1 MIPRLFAACLVLA
14 LPVGTAFADPLA
26 SHAKWASGAAV
37 VEAGDTLEGILA
49 EADIAATDRA
59 EAALALAGVFDV
71 SDLRPGH
78 RVGWTT
84 ETGDASQ
91 LRRLTLSIADG
102 VQIHLSFADTVSVA
116 LREPE
121 ITTHDRREVL
131 TLDRALY
138 DALIAKNAPER
149 FAVDLTALLAGQVD
163 FRLDLMGGETF
174 ALVWQED
181 RLPSGEV
188 VGEPR
193 LDYARLELG
202 GRTLELVVSSVTGP
216 VLVFEDGEVV
226 QRSAPPILGA
236 RLSSVFGKRNHPVL
250 GGVRMHTGIDF
261 AAPVGTEVNATG
273 SGRVVFAGTI
283 RGYGLTVDIDHGGGV
298 VTRYAHLSEIAD
310 GVAPGRR
317 LKAGDTLG
325 AVGATGLVS
334 GPNLHYEVRLDGAP
348 VNPMDQ
354 NALPEEII
362 ASAEDIDALSRWRNA
377 TGYTNAR
384 KEG

>member
-1 MIPRLFAACLVLA
+1 MAKKSKKSKRDDDLFKRLQDGGVRKSVADQLARASVMALAPKVEARLFQELKVQRHEKVLEI
-14 LPVGTAFADPLA
+14 GT
-26 SHAKWASGAAV
+26 G
-37 VEAGDTLEGILA
+37 
-49 EADIAATDRA
+49 
-59 EAALALAGVFDV
+59 
-71 SDLRPGH
+71 
-78 RVGWTT
+78 
-84 ETGDASQ
+84 TG
-91 LRRLTLSIADG
+91 
-102 VQIHLSFADTVSVA
+102 
-116 LREPE
+116 
-121 ITTHDRREVL
+121 
-131 TLDRALY
+131 Y
-138 DALIAKNAPER
+138 
-149 FAVDLTALLAGQVD
+149 LTALLAGQVD
-163 FRLDLMGGETF
+163 FRRDLMGGETF

-202 GRTLELVVSSVTGP
+202 GRTIELVASSATGP

-298 VTRYAHLSEIAD
+298 VTRYAHLFEIAD
-310 GVAPGRR
+310 GMAPGRR
-317 LKAGDTLG
+317 LKVGDTLG

-348 VNPMDQ
+348 VDPMDQ

-362 ASAEDIDALSRWRNA
+362 ASAGDLDALTRWRNA
-377 TGYTNAR
+377 TGYTNAE

>member
-1 MIPRLFAACLVLA
+1 
-14 LPVGTAFADPLA
+14 
-26 SHAKWASGAAV
+26 
-37 VEAGDTLEGILA
+37 
-49 EADIAATDRA
+49 
-59 EAALALAGVFDV
+59 
-71 SDLRPGH
+71 
-78 RVGWTT
+78 
-84 ETGDASQ
+84 
-91 LRRLTLSIADG
+91 
-102 VQIHLSFADTVSVA
+102 
-116 LREPE
+116 
-121 ITTHDRREVL
+121 
-131 TLDRALY
+131 
-138 DALIAKNAPER
+138 
-149 FAVDLTALLAGQVD
+149 
-163 FRLDLMGGETF
+163 MGGEAF

-202 GRTLELVVSSVTGP
+202 GRTLELVASSATGP

-283 RGYGLTVDIDHGGGV
+283 RGYGLTVDMDHGGGV

-348 VNPMDQ
+348 VDPMDQ

-362 ASAEDIDALSRWRNA
+362 ASAEDLDALTRWRNA
-377 TGYTNAR
+377 TGYTNAE